1 MHDAE
6 PAARDLDVFVVRPGG
21 LEAGSIPARISF
33 SIARTWSVDL
43 SPPTLRIPLE
53 LLKPRGRYAWSGG
66 LFLRYVRP
74 PPPNLTRVR
83 VGTEGGGFLCVM

>member
-6 PAARDLDVFVVRPGG
+6 PAARYLYVLCGPAWWPRGGFDSRPDLLLYSPNVQSNFRPP
-21 LEAGSIPARISF
+21 LYA
-33 SIARTWSVDL
+33 L
-43 SPPTLRIPLE
+43 PPE
-53 LLKPRGRYAWSGG
+53 LKKPRGRYAWSGG

-83 VGTEGGGFLCVM
+83 VGTEGGGFLCVI